1 MSPLRAR
8 RRWHGCAIRCGGE
21 GSSTRS
27 PARCD
32 AAARGLGV
40 LGVGAP
46 ELGLR
51 RVGYPGHC
59 IVVVVM
65 FIYCRVSVVLVGF
78 FGSSLFRLFIL
89 LVLLLL
95 DLDLLLLLSP
105 PVPVPT

>member
-1 MSPLRAR
+1 MSPLHAR

-21 GSSTRS
+21 GSSTGS

-32 AAARGLGV
+32 ATARGLGV

-51 RVGYPGHC
+51 RVGYQGHC
-59 IVVVVM
+59 IVVVM